1 VTIVEIEH
9 DGVGRRLIP
18 AMLAANL
25 RGADHRSTTMGGVLI
40 HEISLRQW

>member
-9 DGVGRRLIP
+9 DGVGRRIIP

-25 RGADHRSTTMGGVLI
+25 RGADHRLMTMDGVLI
-40 HEISLRQW
+40 HEIALRHR

>member
-9 DGVGRRLIP
+9 NRIGRRLVP

-25 RGADHRSTTMGGVLI
+25 RGTDHRLTTMDGVLI
-40 HEISLRQW
+40 HEITLRHR